1 MPKRQILINYAPGDE
16 CRVAVTEDGRLED
29 LHSERANA
37 VSHVGNI
44 YVGKVVNVES
54 GIQAAFIDF
63 GLEHNG
69 FLHISDLHPQYF
81 PGEDEETTESVGKKI
96 PRRERPPIQR
106 ALKRGQEIVV
116 QVIKEGVGTKGPTVT
131 SYLSIP
137 GRFLVMMPGMDRV
150 GVSRKIEDDEQRR
163 AMRDILDQLDLPD
176 GFGFILRTAGM
187 NQTKTELKRDLAYL
201 NRLWRDMEQRRKKG
215 KGPRLL
221 YAESDLLLRSL
232 RDILTPDISE
242 IVIDHESAL
251 RRASRFLKIFAPRS
265 APELLHYN
273 QPAPIFHAFGIED
286 QIQAMHAR
294 RVPLPSG
301 GSLVID
307 EAEALVAI
315 DVNSGKTRGSG
326 DAEST
331 AFKTNKEAVDEIC
344 RQLKLRDL
352 GGIVILDLIDMR
364 SRTNRRDIE
373 TRLRDNLKKDAAR
386 SKALPISQFG
396 MIELTRQ
403 RMRGSH
409 RNVHFAPCPD
419 CEGRG
424 FVQRPDSVA
433 SDAVRSLG
441 ALLAHER
448 VRSVEL
454 VVSPRVAG
462 ELLSSRR
469 RSLNRLE
476 TTTGKSVRVRVSETI
491 PVDRVTMYAYDDRG
505 ADVEI
510 DRLPRLAETPTAV
523 VWDNAVGAD
532 SIVDSFEDEQREMD
546 RAEAE
551 PDAEEE
557 IIDEPAPILD
567 LAEGIGSGD
576 EAGGSKKKRRRRRRR
591 GKKQPDA
598 DNAALTTDS
607 AADNA
612 SIVSDH
618 DDEDEDD
625 APTGGSDA
633 HADSGAPAESE
644 ANGKKKR
651 RRRRRRRGRK
661 QDGEFKSAE
670 SSDIAAHDDDATADP
685 ERLDTRRKPKS
696 DSVAEPTPAT
706 LNGQAGTPAPAS
718 RLGSRG
724 DSWDLDPAEVAP
736 PPKRRASD
744 KPSTDLI
751 DDARPMPGMSAPK
764 QPAKAK
770 PEKPAPVRA
779 AESAPTEAK
788 PSPAP
793 KPARARK
800 AKAGMVA
807 DDPNISEPASKKP
820 AAAKKSTRKKAPAPA
835 KKPSA
840 PRKSRSKKTASK
852 PAVEPAAAT
861 E

>member
-1 MPKRQILINYAPGDE
+1 MPKRQILINYTPGDE
-16 CRVAVTEDGRLED
+16 CRVAVAEQGRLED

-44 YVGKVVNVES
+44 YVGKVVNVEA

-201 NRLWRDMEQRRKKG
+201 NRLWRDMEQRRKQG

-242 IVIDHESAL
+242 IVIDHEAAL

-265 APELLHYN
+265 APKLLNYN
-273 QPAPIFHAFGIED
+273 QPAPIFHAFGIEE

-315 DVNSGKTRGSG
+315 DVNSGKTRGAG

-352 GGIVILDLIDMR
+352 GGIVVLDLIDMR
-364 SRTNRRDIE
+364 SRANRRDIE
-373 TRLRDNLKKDAAR
+373 HRLRDNLKKDGAR

-476 TTTGKSVRVRVSETI
+476 TMTGKSVRVRVSETI

-510 DRLPRLAETPTAV
+510 DRLPKLAETPAPTPWATPA
-523 VWDNAVGAD
+523 DAD
-532 SIVDSFEDEQREMD
+532 SIVDAYEDEQREMD
-546 RAEAE
+546 LAEAE
-551 PDAEEE
+551 PDAEEA

-567 LAEGIGSGD
+567 LAEGIDSKDSETG
-576 EAGGSKKKRRRRRRR
+576 KKKRRRRRRR
-591 GKKQPDA
+591 GKKPESDA
-598 DNAALTTDS
+598 ASAPADSTDITS
-607 AADNA
+607 AAYSETNETDMEVGSEVGA
-612 SIVSDH
+612 GSAGSDSPVVSAAPS
-618 DDEDEDD
+618 EDES
-625 APTGGSDA
+625 A
-633 HADSGAPAESE
+633 
-644 ANGKKKR
+644 GKKKR

-661 QDGEFKSAE
+661 TDAETAAAE
-670 SSDIAAHDDDATADP
+670 STDASA
-685 ERLDTRRKPKS
+685 
-696 DSVAEPTPAT
+696 PASPSR
-706 LNGQAGTPAPAS
+706 NGQAAAAAPAS

-724 DSWDLDPAEVAP
+724 DSWDLDPAEIAP
-736 PPKRRASD
+736 PPKRKSSNKTSA
-744 KPSTDLI
+744 DLN
-751 DDARPMPGMSAPK
+751 DEAQPQLDAPAAK
-764 QPAKAK
+764 QPPKAT
-770 PEKPAPVRA
+770 PEKPTPARSSEP
-779 AESAPTEAK
+779 APTEAK
-788 PSPAP
+788 P
-793 KPARARK
+793 KPATKPALTRK
-800 AKAGMVA
+800 SKAGMVA
-807 DDPNISEPASKKP
+807 DDPKISDAEPKKP
-820 AAAKKSTRKKAPAPA
+820 AAAKKSTRKKAPVAA

-840 PRKSRSKKTASK
+840 PRKSRTKKASSKAASK
-852 PAVEPAAAT
+852 PAPEPAAAT

>member
-1 MPKRQILINYAPGDE
+1 MPKRQILINYTPGDE
-16 CRVAVTEDGRLED
+16 CRVAVAEEGRLED

-44 YVGKVVNVES
+44 YVGKVVNVEA

-81 PGEDEETTESVGKKI
+81 PGEDEDTTEAVGKKI

-163 AMRDILDQLDLPD
+163 AMREILDQLDLPD

-201 NRLWRDMEQRRKKG
+201 NRLWRDMEQRRKQG

-242 IVIDHESAL
+242 IVIDHEAAL

-265 APELLHYN
+265 APKLLHYN
-273 QPAPIFHAFGIED
+273 QPAPIFHAFGIEE

-352 GGIVILDLIDMR
+352 GGIVVLDLIDMR
-364 SRTNRRDIE
+364 SRANRRDIE
-373 TRLRDNLKKDAAR
+373 HRLRDNLKKDAAR

-441 ALLAHER
+441 ALLAHEH

-476 TTTGKSVRVRVSETI
+476 TMTGKSVRVRVSETI

-510 DRLPRLAETPTAV
+510 DRLPKLAETPAPTPWATPA
-523 VWDNAVGAD
+523 DAD
-532 SIVDSFEDEQREMD
+532 SIVDAYEDERREMD
-546 RAEAE
+546 LAEAE
-551 PDAEEE
+551 PDAEEA

-567 LAEGIGSGD
+567 LAEGI
-576 EAGGSKKKRRRRRRR
+576 ESKDSETGRKKRRRRRRR
-591 GKKQPDA
+591 GRKPETDAASPPD
-598 DNAALTTDS
+598 DS
-607 AADNA
+607 ADITSAAAAETDGTESEAEAGGAAEAAESDSHA
-612 SIVSDH
+612 SS
-618 DDEDEDD
+618 
-625 APTGGSDA
+625 
-633 HADSGAPAESE
+633 APAEGES
-644 ANGKKKR
+644 AGRKKR

-661 QDGEFKSAE
+661 PDAE
-670 SSDIAAHDDDATADP
+670 AAANESTDA
-685 ERLDTRRKPKS
+685 DT
-696 DSVAEPTPAT
+696 VTPAAPAAPS
-706 LNGQAGTPAPAS
+706 LNGQAAAAAPAS

-724 DSWDLDPAEVAP
+724 DSWDLDPAEIAP
-736 PPKRRASD
+736 PPKRKSTN
-744 KPSTDLI
+744 KPSADLNGEAPTQL
-751 DDARPMPGMSAPK
+751 DAPAAK
-764 QPAKAK
+764 QPANST
-770 PEKPAPVRA
+770 PDVPAPARA
-779 AESAPTEAK
+779 AEPAPAEAK
-788 PSPAP
+788 PKPAV
-793 KPARARK
+793 KPARTRK
-800 AKAGMVA
+800 SKAAMVA
-807 DDPNISEPASKKP
+807 DDPNISDAEPKKP
-820 AAAKKSTRKKAPAPA
+820 AAAKKSTRKKAPAAA

-840 PRKSRSKKTASK
+840 PRKSRAKKASSKASSK
-852 PAVEPAAAT
+852 PAPEPAAAT